1 MNPTPQHKDTTLD
14 ELLEYF
20 VQRRDSG
27 FDEIHQRYLNGEITI
42 EEQVELSEIDWN
54 KHVEEAKQ
62 ALLNWHNKQNVHL
75 LDKLAMLV
83 KASQEVNQAFHGRPD
98 CKSCNV
104 QEQLIEIIEAE
115 RNELNKS
122 NGDVK

>member
-1 MNPTPQHKDTTLD
+1 MNYKETTPTPQHKDTTLD
-14 ELLEYF
+14 EILWQNIQFTELGYF
-20 VQRRDSG
+20 PEKVPDHRNWVNVMG
-27 FDEIHQRYLNGEITI
+27 KVYCFDFT
-42 EEQVELSEIDWN
+42 
-54 KHVEEAKQ
+54 EAKQ
-62 ALLNWHNKQNVHL
+62 ALLQWHNKQNVHL

-115 RNELNKS
+115 RKRINKTE
-122 NGDVK
+122 KQ